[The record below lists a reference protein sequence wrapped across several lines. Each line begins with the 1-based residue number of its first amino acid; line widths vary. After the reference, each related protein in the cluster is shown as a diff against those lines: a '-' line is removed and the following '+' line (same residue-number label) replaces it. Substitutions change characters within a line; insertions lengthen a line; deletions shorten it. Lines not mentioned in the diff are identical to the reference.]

1 MEIQSFDIEGVKLL
15 KPKKFGDH
23 RGFFM
28 ETYNKKILEDAG
40 INIDFVQDNHSMSA
54 QKGTL
59 RGLHYQ
65 LEPFAQDKLVRVA
78 KGSVLDVAVDIRK
91 NSPTF
96 KQYVAVIL
104 SAENGHQ
111 LLVPKGFAHGFVTLE
126 DNTEFL
132 YKVSNYYAPDCDRNI
147 AWNDT
152 ELNINWNIDA
162 KDVILSAKD
171 QEAPL
176 LKDADIF

>member
-1 MEIQSFDIEGVKLL
+1 MEIQSFSIEGVKLL

-28 ETYNKKILEDAG
+28 ETYNQQILKEAG
-40 INIDFVQDNHSMSA
+40 IDINFVQDNHSMSA

-65 LEPFAQDKLVRVA
+65 LEPYAQDKLVRVSR
-78 KGSVLDVAVDIRK
+78 GSVLDVAVDIRPH
-91 NSPTF
+91 SPTF
-96 KQYVAVIL
+96 KQYVAVVL

-111 LLVPKGFAHGFVTLE
+111 LLVPKGFAHGFLTLE

-132 YKVSNYYAPDCDRNI
+132 YKVSNFYAPDYDRNI
-147 AWNDT
+147 LWNDP
-152 ELNINWNIDA
+152 ELNIDWDIDPTG
-162 KDVILSAKD
+162 VILSNKD
-171 QEAPL
+171 QKAPL
-176 LKDADIF
+176 LKNAEI

>member
-1 MEIQSFDIEGVKLL
+1 MEIQSFPIDSVKLI

-28 ETYNKKILEDAG
+28 ETYNQKLLKEAG
-40 INIDFVQDNHSMSA
+40 IDINFVQDNHSMSA

-65 LEPFAQDKLVRVA
+65 LEPFAQDKLVRVSSGA
-78 KGSVLDVAVDIRK
+78 VLDVAVDIRP

-96 KQYVAVIL
+96 KQYVSAVL

-111 LLVPKGFAHGFVTLE
+111 LLVPKGFAHGFLTLE
-126 DNTEFL
+126 DHTEFL
-132 YKVSNYYAPDCDRNI
+132 YKVSNYYAPSHDRSI
-147 AWNDT
+147 LWNDP
-152 ELNINWNIDA
+152 ELGIDWGI
-162 KDVILSAKD
+162 DLLSVILSEKD
-171 QEAPL
+171 QNAPL
-176 LKDADIF
+176 LKNAQV

>member
-1 MEIQSFDIEGVKLL
+1 MDIQSFSIEGVKLI

-28 ETYNKKILEDAG
+28 ETYNQKLLKEAG
-40 INIDFVQDNHSMSA
+40 IDINFVQDNHSMSA

-65 LEPFAQDKLVRVA
+65 LEPFAQDKLVRVSHGA
-78 KGSVLDVAVDIRK
+78 VLDVAVDLRPD
-91 NSPTF
+91 SPTF
-96 KQYVAVIL
+96 KQYVSAIL

-111 LLVPKGFAHGFVTLE
+111 LLVPKGFAHGFLTLE

-132 YKVSNYYAPDCDRNI
+132 YKVSNFYAPDHDRNI
-147 AWNDT
+147 LWNDP
-152 ELNINWNIDA
+152 ELNIDWNIDPA
-162 KDVILSAKD
+162 NVILSEKD
-171 QEAPL
+171 QDAPL
-176 LKDADIF
+176 LKNAQI